1 MDLDKIGKFIKY
13 LRVKKVLSQEE
24 LASKINVTNKA
35 ISRWECGNGL
45 PGTSILEPL
54 SSTTTSLLSIICFAV
69 LLIISSGTKPNVSYK
84 DFMSS

>member
-13 LRVKKVLSQEE
+13 LRVKKGLSQEE

-45 PGTSILEPL
+45 PGTSLLEPL
-54 SSTTTSLLSIICFAV
+54 S
-69 LLIISSGTKPNVSYK
+69 K
-84 DFMSS
+84 